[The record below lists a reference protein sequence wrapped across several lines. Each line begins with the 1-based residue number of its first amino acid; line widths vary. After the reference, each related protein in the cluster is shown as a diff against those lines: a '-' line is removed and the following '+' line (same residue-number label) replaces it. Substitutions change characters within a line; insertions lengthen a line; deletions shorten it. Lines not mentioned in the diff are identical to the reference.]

1 MNTLQLIA
9 RTVGEKIA
17 LVYTRLKTH
26 TAEKNIH
33 RTSAEI
39 RAEIVDADIPA
50 GIARAEDMRQQLTG
64 KVDKVPGKELM
75 PSPGAQ
81 PRENHFLNERGE
93 YVRIEPG
100 SVILDIQMDADT
112 STFTVSREQLSE
124 YVERAIVG
132 GEPGLNVYFKHQ
144 NRPFSYAC
152 YKVTDIIFEY
162 TTYWLTAYT
171 NRQSEDD
178 GEKDM
183 VRHFTYSFI
192 YDSTQPEPL
201 LPNRGLVID
210 SPYYITTYI
219 DRVLGGKA
227 DAGTVKTHLDN
238 TAIHRTSAEIRA
250 EIVDADIPSSIVRD
264 AEADSKI
271 SVHND
276 AGNVHPGLRNSITNL
291 ENGTTAAGRSE
302 YAQKLGGTNGSYT
315 KTQLDTC
322 LNGLIRNVTYDS
334 ATAKF
339 TFWFLDGR
347 TVEIDTP
354 LENTVKDGRYDT
366 DTASLVLV
374 LVSGQEISIPVA
386 GLNKIYTGKDTPTA
400 TTTVNAAGEI
410 SVALKQGTIDSVHLS
425 SALQAAINSHL
436 TLTGD
441 TKDNITTFADQPS
454 RVNLAAGDKHSLLFG
469 KIKRW
474 FSDLGALAFLN
485 KVGKTD
491 MDAALQ
497 GEING
502 KEPGFTKNT
511 AFNKNFGTAVGTVCQ
526 GNDARLSNARTANG
540 GNADTVGGK
549 RITDFVQTNARNT
562 INGSLTIKDST
573 YQPLL
578 IFSHAQPN
586 PASVFLGDRN
596 DLVLRLHDN
605 PEAKDTGTDIRINS
619 DKFTWA
625 GKQVAT
631 INQIPA
637 SLPAKGGTS
646 EQTNAIIVHDTRAS
660 ASTPSWL
667 SRSVRFWFSCI
678 GTPNTD
684 WWSGLHIN
692 GWDSAYAAWELSG
705 PSSTASPDSR
715 ALYFRSGVGGTFNAW
730 QRVAFCGD
738 LPTSLPASG
747 GNADTVDGLH
757 AAAIGTVEGGKLA
770 SYNNSGYFD
779 ATIFR
784 DTFPTQDA
792 ETVGLVCFKISQAD
806 GYHRFCSLAR
816 FKAVLGGLP
825 ASDVYAWAKAASKPA
840 YTATEVGAATSGH
853 NHAGVYQ
860 PAGSYAA
867 ASHTH
872 TASQITEVANKR
884 FMTDAERTK
893 LSGLTPSIGI
903 TAWATVKRVGNSIS
917 VTGSGGVP
925 LLIAGGTNG
934 VYSINMSYSGFDFTK
949 HAVIVTPHFADNVP
963 PLSVHIDKNL
973 DSLAVILYES
983 AKQNVYWFVGIDIVV
998 F

>member
-26 TAEKNIH
+26 TAEENIH

-227 DAGTVKTHLDN
+227 DAGTMKMHLDN

-250 EIVDADIPSSIVRD
+250 EIVDADIPLSITRD
-264 AEADSKI
+264 AEADAKI

-276 AGNVHPGLRNSITNL
+276 AGNVHPGLRNSIANL

-302 YAQKLGGTNGSYT
+302 YAQKLGDTNASYT

-322 LNGLIRNVTYDS
+322 LNELIRNVTYDS

-347 TVEIDTP
+347 TIEIDTP

-366 DTASLVLV
+366 ASASLVLV
-374 LVSGQEISIPVA
+374 LVSGQEISIPAA
-386 GLNKIYTGKDTPTA
+386 GLIKTYTGKDTATA

-410 SVALKQGTIDSVHLS
+410 AVALKQGTINSVHLS
-425 SALQAAINSHL
+425 SALQAAINNHL

-441 TKDNITTFADQPS
+441 TKDNITTFADQTTEQPT
-454 RVNLAAGDKHSLLFG
+454 RANLASGDKHSLLFG

-497 GEING
+497 GEINNKVNSTNPTYSG
-502 KEPGFTKNT
+502 SIIND
-511 AFNKNFGTAVGTVCQ
+511 FNNYRFYQGQDAGGGYIELATVSPFET
-526 GNDARLSNARTANG
+526 LS
-540 GNADTVGGK
+540 
-549 RITDFVQTNARNT
+549 Q
-562 INGSLTIKDST
+562 
-573 YQPLL
+573 
-578 IFSHAQPN
+578 
-586 PASVFLGDRN
+586 
-596 DLVLRLHDN
+596 
-605 PEAKDTGTDIRINS
+605 IRIN
-619 DKFTWA
+619 KNKTLQFN
-625 GKQVAT
+625 
-631 INQIPA
+631 NQA
-637 SLPAKGGTS
+637 VVL
-646 EQTNAIIVHDTRAS
+646 N
-660 ASTPSWL
+660 
-667 SRSVRFWFSCI
+667 
-678 GTPNTD
+678 N
-684 WWSGLHIN
+684 
-692 GWDSAYAAWELSG
+692 
-705 PSSTASPDSR
+705 DSR
-715 ALYFRSGVGGTFNAW
+715 LSDAR
-730 QRVAFCGD
+730 
-738 LPTSLPASG
+738 PANG